1 MNGTDTIV
9 SRPAGQITS
18 PMKTFQMPTS
28 RSTLLKQGPITTVQ
42 SSQFNQVSV
51 TVPSLNILN
60 TTSITP
66 STHMDFSN
74 APPTDISAAKFL
86 VTTLSNQGN
95 SSTNPQMRPSVSS
108 TITTPFS
115 FMNKPAS
122 LVIKKLNDNNEKAD
136 K

>member
-1 MNGTDTIV
+1 MTNCTDPIV
-9 SRPAGQITS
+9 GRPAGQITS

-28 RSTLLKQGPITTVQ
+28 RATLLKQGPITTVQ
-42 SSQFNQVSV
+42 SSQFNQASA
-51 TVPSLNILN
+51 PSLNILN

-66 STHMDFSN
+66 SHMEFN
-74 APPTDISAAKFL
+74 NPPPTDISAAKFL
-86 VTTLSNQGN
+86 VTTLSNQSN

-108 TITTPFS
+108 SISTPFS

-122 LVIKKLNDNNEKAD
+122 FVIKKLNDNNEKAD